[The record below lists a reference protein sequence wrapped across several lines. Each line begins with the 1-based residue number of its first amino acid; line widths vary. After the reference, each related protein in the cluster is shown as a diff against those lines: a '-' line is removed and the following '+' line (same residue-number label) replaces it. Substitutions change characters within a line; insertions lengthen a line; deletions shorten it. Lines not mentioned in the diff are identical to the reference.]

1 MADFVHPKDERGP
14 LIYMALMLSTFLLL
28 SQRGSPLRR
37 GRPGLR
43 QGPLDRHRAA
53 VRRPGAQDAARQTG
67 TSLICLVSR
76 NLSSRDDGEISSR
89 SSFTQPLRGKYAL
102 QSK

>member
-28 SQRGSPLRR
+28 SQRGSPLRG
-37 GRPGLR
+37 GRPRLR

-53 VRRPGAQDAARQTG
+53 LRRQGAQDASRTTG
-67 TSLICLVSR
+67 TSVGIAVLEADI
-76 NLSSRDDGEISSR
+76 ISVGFLYCFSV
-89 SSFTQPLRGKYAL
+89 
-102 QSK
+102 